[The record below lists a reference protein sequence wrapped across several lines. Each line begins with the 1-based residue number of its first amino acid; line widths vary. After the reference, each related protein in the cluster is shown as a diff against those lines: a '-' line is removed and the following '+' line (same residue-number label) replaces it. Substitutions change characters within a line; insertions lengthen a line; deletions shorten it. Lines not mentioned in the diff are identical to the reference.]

1 MALKCISE
9 CQTFYKAGHTTYY
22 MLAMPLFACALDLPH
37 DLGTLDASV
46 PILDSM
52 HSIFIRITIALK
64 EKVWYRN
71 SWSAFLN
78 CVRVIVEGGLLT
90 GDFTILVTMTFKF
103 ITGSVYQELFLR
115 VGYQATIDLGRLA
128 GVTAWDMAYYTNWQ
142 FAQHAMPRLKT

>member
-46 PILDSM
+46 LILDSM

-64 EKVWYRN
+64 EK
-71 SWSAFLN
+71 SL
-78 CVRVIVEGGLLT
+78 IP
-90 GDFTILVTMTFKF
+90 
-103 ITGSVYQELFLR
+103 LFLISFFKLCK
-115 VGYQATIDLGRLA
+115 G
-128 GVTAWDMAYYTNWQ
+128 
-142 FAQHAMPRLKT
+142 HS